1 MQTIREC
8 PWARRAPY
16 TAMLQCYARA
26 VQRLSRRREELK
38 EELRALKLHP
48 AGTLESAR
56 RQKLLE
62 KRIDLLYEEYLD
74 LTDAMREIRI
84 YAAKEQH

>member
-1 MQTIREC
+1 MQTISER
-8 PWARRAPY
+8 PWERRAPY
-16 TAMLQCYARA
+16 TVMLQCYARA

-38 EELRALKLHP
+38 EELHAMKAHP
-48 AGTLESAR
+48 ARSAESAR
-56 RQKLLE
+56 QQMLLE

-84 YAAKEQH
+84 YAAKEKH

>member
-1 MQTIREC
+1 MQTIHER
-8 PWARRAPY
+8 PWERRTPY

-48 AGTLESAR
+48 AGTLESAL